1 MLFILSDSGIKLF
14 KKLRQNQYVD
24 IKLEFIRHTVIALI
38 AVVFAVISSFIEIYI
53 STNFLFFFKE
63 IL

>member
-24 IKLEFIRHTVIALI
+24 IKLEFIRHTVIMLI
-38 AVVFAVISSFIEIYI
+38 TVVFSIVSSFIEVYV
-53 STNFLFFFKE
+53 STNFLYFFKE

>member
-38 AVVFAVISSFIEIYI
+38 ALVFAVISSFIEIYV

>member
-24 IKLEFIRHTVIALI
+24 IKFEFIRHTVISLLTLVI
-38 AVVFAVISSFIEIYI
+38 AIISSFVEVYV
-53 STNFLFFFKE
+53 STNFLYFFKE